1 MESSSETQSDLVFDV
16 TTANFQKE
24 VIDRSH
30 TVPVV
35 VDFWAEWCSPCRVLG
50 PVLERVVQAF
60 AGRVLLAKVNT
71 DQEGAL
77 AQHFRI
83 SGIPAVKVF
92 HRGRVVNEFV
102 GVRDQRFVATFLD
115 AIVPS
120 PAAESMEQAAQALML
135 GDAQRT
141 VELVKPL
148 LSMTEKPLSAELRDR
163 ALLLLAY
170 AELRLGNDQAVAPLL
185 AQLDPRSNETE
196 RAEVLQKTLEFL
208 EQGTQLLSESDA
220 EARLAD
226 ESGKSRDELADA
238 HFALAAHQARAGLWD
253 PALQNLLWLI
263 ENHRRYRE
271 DAGRKALVV
280 LFQYISHVVG
290 DHPAVHDAR
299 RRLQVLL

>member
-1 MESSSETQSDLVFDV
+1 MESSSETQPLVFDV
-16 TTANFQKE
+16 TTDRFQTE

-35 VDFWAEWCSPCRVLG
+35 VDFWAEWCNPCRVLG

-60 AGRVLLAKVNT
+60 SGRVLLAKVNT

-83 SGIPAVKVF
+83 SSIPAVKVF

-102 GVRDQRFVATFLD
+102 GVRDQRFIATFLD
-115 AIVPS
+115 SIVPS
-120 PAAESMEQAAQALML
+120 PAAEAMEQGAQALML

-141 VELVKPL
+141 IELVQPL
-148 LSMTEKPLSAELRDR
+148 LAMTERPLSTELRDR

-170 AELRLGNDQAVAPLL
+170 AALRLGRDAEVAPLL
-185 AQLDPRSNETE
+185 VQLDPRSSETE
-196 RAEVLQKTLEFL
+196 RADVLRQTVEFF
-208 EQGTQLLSESDA
+208 EQGTQILSESEA
-220 EARLAD
+220 EARLSTEA
-226 ESGKSRDELADA
+226 GKSRDELADA

-271 DAGRKALVV
+271 DAGRKALIV
-280 LFQYISHVVG
+280 LFQYIGHVVG

>member
-1 MESSSETQSDLVFDV
+1 MDSTSETPSDFVFEV
-16 TTANFQKE
+16 TTASFQKE
-24 VIDRSH
+24 VIDRSFN
-30 TVPVV
+30 VPVV

-60 AGRVLLAKVNT
+60 SGRVLLAKVNT

-102 GVRDQRFVATFLD
+102 GVRDQRFIATFLD

-120 PAAESMEQAAQALML
+120 PAAEAMEQAAQALML
-135 GDAQRT
+135 GDAQKT
-141 VELVKPL
+141 VELVTPL
-148 LSMTEKPLSAELRDR
+148 LSMTERPLSVELRDR

-170 AELRLGNDQAVAPLL
+170 AELRLGHEHAVPPLL
-185 AQLDPRSNETE
+185 SQLDPRSSESE
-196 RAEVLQKTLEFL
+196 RADVLRQTLEFL
-208 EQGTQLLSESDA
+208 QQGTSLLSESDA

-226 ESGKSRDELADA
+226 EAGKSRDELADA
-238 HFALAAHQARAGLWD
+238 HFAQAAYQARSGLWE

-263 ENHRRYRE
+263 ENHRRYRD
-271 DAGRKALVV
+271 DAGRKALIV
-280 LFQYISHVVG
+280 LFQYIGHVIG
-290 DHPAVHDAR
+290 DHPAVHEAR

>member
-1 MESSSETQSDLVFDV
+1 MESSSETQSDFIFDV
-16 TTANFQKE
+16 TTETFQKE

-92 HRGRVVNEFV
+92 HRGRLVNEFV
-102 GVRDQRFVATFLD
+102 GVRDQRFVANFLD

-120 PAAESMEQAAQALML
+120 PAAEAMEQAAQALML

-141 VELVKPL
+141 IELVTPL
-148 LSMTEKPLSAELRDR
+148 LSMTERPLSAEIRDR

-170 AELRLGNDQAVAPLL
+170 AELRLGNDQAVPSLL
-185 AQLDPRSNETE
+185 AQLDPRSSETE
-196 RAEVLQKTLEFL
+196 RADVLRQTLEFL
-208 EQGTQLLSESDA
+208 QQGTGLLSEE
-220 EARLAD
+220 EAQARID
-226 ESGKSRDELADA
+226 HEEGKSRDELAAA
-238 HFALAAHQARAGLWD
+238 HFALAAHQARSGLWE

-271 DAGRKALVV
+271 DAARKTLVI
-280 LFQYISHVVG
+280 LFQYIGHVIG